1 MSKGGSKN
9 GLKSGQKVQKHGS
22 KMVYKMVKKYSQK
35 WFKIAKTGL
44 KSGTKL
50 VGTPCINLYVGLK
63 KDTEPYSHLF
73 TSQNM
78 FMHMSFY
85 KLQNIIHNR
94 TYKG

>member
-1 MSKGGSKN
+1 MSKKWSKTLN
-9 GLKSGQKVQKHGS
+9 MAQKCLKSG
-22 KMVYKMVKKYSQK
+22 KKYSQK
-35 WFKIAKTGL
+35 WFKIAKSSL
-44 KSGTKL
+44 KGGTKL
-50 VGTPCINLYVGLK
+50 VGTPCINLYEGSE

-78 FMHMSFY
+78 FMHVSFY